1 MPFKNPKRAVQGKM
15 RITEAD
21 EMGAT
26 DKEKLHT
33 SESAAAVSVIM
44 SVYNCALYL
53 AEAIESIL
61 SQTFTDWELIICDD
75 GSSDDSFSV
84 AVRYAEQYPGKIRV
98 IWLEKNSGQAVA
110 RNRCLALA
118 RGEYVA
124 TMDGDDTCDPERLK
138 KELAFLMSH
147 PEADFVGT
155 GMNIFDENGV
165 WGASIPKEKP
175 EAEDFMKTMPFCAAT
190 CLFRREAL
198 EAVGGYREGD
208 KYRRLEDADL
218 FVRLYAHGYTGMNIR
233 EPLYDYREYRA
244 TIGRRSLRVR
254 LKIAVY
260 VGEIVK
266 LLKLPAWMCLFGVR
280 GLLVGLLPR
289 GLYRALHHLKYR
301 SENEKKTPARVILS
315 FDDGRKDQ
323 AEIAGYLKEQGV
335 PAVFNI
341 TTGYIEGRCP
351 HIASVPPM
359 SAEDVRW
366 LAGQPL
372 FEVASH
378 GDMHENTVADI
389 AAGREKVFEM
399 LGTEPAGIGFASPD
413 SKMSPA
419 FVERHEEQ
427 LKKLG
432 FSYVRTGSSV
442 RTWRPVRIFLRKFGR
457 VVHWPILYRIAYGES
472 LADASEKFC
481 FTSVPVMA
489 DTTLKEV
496 KTIVELAARRGKVCV
511 LMFHSI
517 SGGGSTD
524 LWTWDR
530 GRFEELVQYL
540 KDRQAEGELAVT
552 TMEF

>member
-1 MPFKNPKRAVQGKM
+1 
-15 RITEAD
+15 
-21 EMGAT
+21 MGAT

-44 SVYNCALYL
+44 SIYNCALYL

-61 SQTFTDWELIICDD
+61 GQTFTGWELIICDD

-84 AVRYAEQYPGKIRV
+84 AERYAEQYPGKIRV
-98 IWLEKNSGQAVA
+98 IRLEKNSGQAVA

-118 RGEYVA
+118 RGKYVA

-138 KELAFLMSH
+138 KELECLMSH
-147 PEADFVGT
+147 PEIDFVGT
-155 GMNIFDENGV
+155 GMTIFDEDGA
-165 WGASIPKEKP
+165 WGASIPKENP
-175 EAEDFMKTMPFCAAT
+175 EAKDFTKGMPFCAAT

-198 EAVGGYREGD
+198 EAVGGYREEA
-208 KYRRLEDADL
+208 KYRRLEDVDL
-218 FVRLYAHGYTGMNIR
+218 FVRLYAHGFTGMNIR

-244 TIGRRSLRVR
+244 TLGRRSLRVR
-254 LKIAVY
+254 LKRAVY
-260 VGEIVK
+260 VSEIVK
-266 LLKLPAWMCLFGVR
+266 LLKLPAWMSLFGVR
-280 GLLVGLLPR
+280 DLLVGILPR

-301 SENEKKTPARVILS
+301 AENEAKTAARVILS

-323 AEIAGYLKEQGV
+323 AELAGYLKEQGV

-351 HIASVPPM
+351 HIASIPPM

-366 LAGQPL
+366 IGGQPL

-378 GDMHENTVADI
+378 GDLHRNTVRDI
-389 AAGREKVFEM
+389 TEGRKKLFQM
-399 LGTEPAGIGFASPD
+399 LRTEPGSIGFASPE
-413 SKMSPA
+413 SGMSPA
-419 FVERHEEQ
+419 FAERHREQ

-472 LADASEKFC
+472 LADTSEKFC

-517 SGGGSTD
+517 SGDGSAD

>member
-1 MPFKNPKRAVQGKM
+1 
-15 RITEAD
+15 
-21 EMGAT
+21 MGAT

-61 SQTFTDWELIICDD
+61 GQTFTDWELIICDD
-75 GSSDDSFSV
+75 GSSDDSLSV

-98 IWLEKNSGQAVA
+98 ILLEKNSGQAVA

-118 RGEYVA
+118 RGKYVA
-124 TMDGDDTCDPERLK
+124 TMDGDDTCDSERLK
-138 KELAFLMSH
+138 KEYDFLEKH
-147 PEADFVGT
+147 PEVYFVGT
-155 GMNIFDENGV
+155 GMTIFDEDGT
-165 WGASIPKEKP
+165 WGASIPKENP
-175 EAEDFMKTMPFCAAT
+175 EAKDFTKRMPFCAAT

-198 EAVGGYREGD
+198 EAVGGYREEA
-208 KYRRLEDADL
+208 KYRRLEDVDL
-218 FVRLYAHGYTGMNIR
+218 FVRLYAHGFTGMNIP
-233 EPLYDYREYRA
+233 EPLYDYREYRE
-244 TIGRRSLRVR
+244 TIGRRSLNVR
-254 LKIAVY
+254 LKTALY
-260 VGEIVK
+260 VREIVS
-266 LLKLPAWMCLFGVR
+266 LFGVR
-280 GLLVGLLPR
+280 NLLVGLLPR

-301 SENEKKTPARVILS
+301 SENETKTAARVILS

-323 AEIAGYLKEQGV
+323 AEIAKYLKEQGV

-366 LAGQPL
+366 IAGLPL

-378 GDMHENTVADI
+378 GDLHRNTVRDI
-389 AAGREKVFEM
+389 NEGRKKLFQM
-399 LGTEPAGIGFASPD
+399 LRTEPGSIGFASPE
-413 SKMSPA
+413 SGMSPEFA
-419 FVERHEEQ
+419 ERHREQ
-427 LKKLG
+427 LEKFG
-432 FSYVRTGSSV
+432 FAYVRTGSRV
-442 RTWRPVRIFLRKFGR
+442 RTMRPVRIFFRKLGR
-457 VVHWPILYRIAYGES
+457 VVHQPVLYRIAYGES

-517 SGGGSTD
+517 SGDGSTD

-540 KDRQAEGELAVT
+540 KDRQAEGALAVT
-552 TMEF
+552 TMGL